1 MVKVKMTSAEL
12 SLLRSHGDR
21 GNLTF
26 CNAAIFPVLPSGAC
40 LYSRTLDISIPL

>member
-12 SLLRSHGDR
+12 SLLTSHGDR

-26 CNAAIFPVLPSGAC
+26 CNAANSLYCHLEPVFILEH
-40 LYSRTLDISIPL
+40 